1 MKVHITF
8 EFLWHIG
15 SFDLKNMCIIVWK
28 LKLKN
33 CIFLY
38 CRKNSKTCICGQ
50 LRETPSRCS
59 QTTVK
64 VRNSRTVLR
73 GKSQEVCT
81 PHGPYCNWEEGER
94 GERFIN
100 HSIHRF
106 FFCQSMNKINLFNL
120 IKLRSPVKCDYKEKI
135 NYWYLFFLLSLIK
148 H

>member
-106 FFCQSMNKINLFNL
+106 FSVRAW
-120 IKLRSPVKCDYKEKI
+120 IKLT
-135 NYWYLFFLLSLIK
+135 YLIWLNSDLLWNVTTRKKLITGNCSFFY

>member
-28 LKLKN
+28 LKLKKY
-33 CIFLY
+33 IFLY

-50 LRETPSRCS
+50 LRQTPSRCS

-94 GERFIN
+94 GERFTN
-100 HSIHRF
+100 HSIYRF
-106 FFCQSMNKINLFNL
+106 LSVRAW
-120 IKLRSPVKCDYKEKI
+120 IKLT
-135 NYWYLFFLLSLIK
+135 YLIWLNSDLLWNVTTRKKLITGTCSFFY

>member
-50 LRETPSRCS
+50 LRQTPSRCS

-64 VRNSRTVLR
+64 VRNGRTVLR

-94 GERFIN
+94 GERFLN
-100 HSIHRF
+100 HSIYRF
-106 FFCQSMNKINLFNL
+106 FSVRAW
-120 IKLRSPVKCDYKEKI
+120 IKLT
-135 NYWYLFFLLSLIK
+135 YLIWLNSDLLWNVTTRKKLITGTCSFFY